1 MGYIELKI
9 GQVALRP
16 KKITPPPPPPIT
28 PDWTEATLPRK
39 QSWIGI
45 AYGAGKF
52 VAVAEF
58 SRRIATSSDG
68 ITWETVILP
77 YVDGAGGDWTDI
89 AYGNGKFAIC
99 SSTDKCVAYSS
110 DGVTWSTVGY
120 PGGELPGIYYAI
132 SFAGDTFFAFGYEGH
147 LGYIDYST
155 DAVTWHRSKL
165 ENAAST
171 YGMAT
176 YGDGKYI
183 IVKSGGAICITEPTA
198 ETGTSLNIPLSN
210 IRDITYGNGKFVAV
224 GSNAGTYL
232 VAYSTDGI
240 TWATSPLGF
249 NGGSI
254 IYGDNKFVI
263 VGEKSA
269 YSTDGIT
276 WTTMIMP
283 IAADWNRVTYGGGK
297 FVAVSISNDGA
308 YSSDGINWKQ
318 MSMPFGYVHS
328 VAYGDGKFVAVAGV
342 SNIGAYSMNGINWT
356 KMDMPYSVNWLS
368 VTYGNNRFVAV
379 AEGDKAAYFE
389 IKTN

>member
-1 MGYIELKI
+1 MGYIELRT

-16 KKITPPPPPPIT
+16 KKEIIPPAPVI
-28 PDWTEATLPRK
+28 PDWTEVTLPRS
-39 QSWIGI
+39 QSWIGV

-58 SRRIATSSDG
+58 SRRIATSNDG

-77 YVDGAGGDWTDI
+77 YVDGAGGDWTGI

-99 SSTDKCVAYSS
+99 SSIDKCVAYSA

-120 PGGELPGIYYAI
+120 PGGELPGTYYAI
-132 SFAGDTFFAFGYEGH
+132 SFAGDTFFAFGYEGR
-147 LGYIDYST
+147 LGYIDYSA
-155 DAVTWHRSKL
+155 DAITWHRSKL

-183 IVKSGGAICITEPTA
+183 IIKSGGAIYITEPTA
-198 ETGTSLNIPLSN
+198 ETGTSLNIPLSG

-224 GSNAGTYL
+224 GSNADTNL

-249 NGGSI
+249 KGGSI

-276 WTTMIMP
+276 WTETILP
-283 IAADWNRVTYGGGK
+283 DTETWQ
-297 FVAVSISNDGA
+297 DL
-308 YSSDGINWKQ
+308 
-318 MSMPFGYVHS
+318 
-328 VAYGDGKFVAVAGV
+328 AYGDNKYITIA
-342 SNIGAYSMNGINWT
+342 
-356 KMDMPYSVNWLS
+356 
-368 VTYGNNRFVAV
+368 R
-379 AEGDKAAYFE
+379 GDKKDKVAYWN
-389 IKTN
+389 KQLQ